1 MAKETLRQYLNR
13 KIKDKGSSLTAE
25 KKKAGKYKSISAAK
39 KAGSLYYTDKNNK
52 VMAAV
57 FANDLKEKTK
67 DTAVKT
73 SKRPKI
79 RRRGF
84 SVPSVTVTLLPDKYM
99 DEKPRSSDRGKA
111 NRTISRKRKP
121 GGPDPSG
128 VMTPGG
134 RKTYVPV
141 SKTKKTSGKL
151 SKLKGINWMK
161 AHTYADYM
169 ALSKSEARA
178 LGLPATRLASTQ
190 HKLRNQKFKDGK
202 NFMGK

>member
-39 KAGSLYYTDKNNK
+39 KAGSLYYTDKNDK

-57 FANDLKEKTK
+57 LASDLKEKTK
-67 DTAVKT
+67 DTAVKI

-128 VMTPGG
+128 LMTPGG
-134 RKTYVPV
+134 RKTYKSKKINKGVDPNKLATPLKSYTYKQWEAMSKAERRKLRLPV
-141 SKTKKTSGKL
+141 T
-151 SKLKGINWMK
+151 
-161 AHTYADYM
+161 TYPG
-169 ALSKSEARA
+169 SKSVKVVQRP
-178 LGLPATRLASTQ
+178 L
-190 HKLRNQKFKDGK
+190 K
-202 NFMGK
+202 

>member
-13 KIKDKGSSLTAE
+13 RIKDKGTSLTAE

-39 KAGSLYYTDKNNK
+39 KAGSLYYTDKNGK

-121 GGPDPSG
+121 GGPDPSA
-128 VMTPGG
+128 
-134 RKTYVPV
+134 
-141 SKTKKTSGKL
+141 GKL